1 MVLRPENLPRDPDRL
16 IEMVLACE
24 GKIEALQ
31 ATITTLKTMIF
42 GARSEKSAV
51 IIAEQLSLGLG
62 DAETDAALPPPANDD
77 HKTKA
82 APGSRNKRNRNI
94 GALPKHLPRCDVT
107 IEPETT
113 ACPCCT
119 GALHRIGEDVSEVLD
134 KVPAILRVL
143 RFIRPK
149 YACRACEGTVVQ
161 AKARPRLIESG
172 MASTALVAWIA
183 AAKFAWG
190 STLYRQ
196 AQILAGHG
204 LNIDRQ
210 TLARWMKQ
218 AAWMAKGVYELQLA
232 AMHEHPRL
240 FCDETPMPVL
250 DPGRGRTR
258 TCQFWAHATDDRSWR
273 GPAPPAVAY
282 VFAGG
287 RGKKEILTQ
296 LTGFEGVL
304 QVDGYAAYASL
315 AGDKKTSGKI
325 RLAFCLVHARRNFVK
340 VHKTTNSP
348 FAKEVIERIAAV
360 YAIEERI
367 RGFDADQRRAV
378 RQAETKPLM
387 DTLKARLEATTDGW
401 SRTRT
406 LSSVRSGRYRSGRRI
421 ACSVATKAAE
431 RPGQS
436 SHRFSTPANSTESIP
451 RPIWPTFSNAWC
463 RARRRTTSCMNCS
476 SGTGNPRARL
486 RRPRH
491 DSEKEAQG
499 GKGDQPG
506 QDDGRLRHVV
516 RPAWSLDGGTRQIDF
531 PSPSPGDFPFD
542 ARRRRGLRR
551 GGASLD
557 ESRRVGLSSPRPWPG
572 RLSSLHG
579 RVLRDCSNAHPAQR
593 DQQHAFHET

>member
-1 MVLRPENLPRDPDRL
+1 MALRPESLPRDPDRL

-24 GKIEALQ
+24 GEIESLQ
-31 ATITTLKTMIF
+31 ATIVKLRTIIF

-51 IIAEQLSLGLG
+51 IIAEQLSLGLV
-62 DAETDAALPPPANDD
+62 DVATDAALSSPANDD
-77 HKTKA
+77 GQDDERGNKTGPETRKK
-82 APGSRNKRNRNI
+82 SNRNI
-94 GALPKHLPRCDVT
+94 GALPEHLPRLDVT

-113 ACPCCT
+113 TCPCCA
-119 GALHRIGEDVSEVLD
+119 GALHRIGEDVNDVVD
-134 KVPAILRVL
+134 RVPAVLRILRM
-143 RFIRPK
+143 IRPK

-183 AAKFAWG
+183 SAKFAWG

-315 AGDKKTSGKI
+315 AGD
-325 RLAFCLVHARRNFVK
+325 
-340 VHKTTNSP
+340 HKTTNSP

-387 DTLKARLEATTDGW
+387 DTLKARLEATKNGI
-401 SRTRT
+401 SRHST
-406 LSSVRSGRYRSGRRI
+406 LIGAIDY
-421 ACSVATKAAE
+421 ALE
-431 RPGQS
+431 RWAGLTL
-436 SHRFSTPANSTESIP
+436 FLE
-451 RPIWPTFSNAWC
+451 
-463 RARRRTTSCMNCS
+463 
-476 SGTGNPRARL
+476 
-486 RRPRH
+486 
-491 DSEKEAQG
+491 
-499 GKGDQPG
+499 
-506 QDDGRLRHVV
+506 DGRLEPDTNIVERSI
-516 RPAWSLDGGTRQIDF
+516 RPISIGKKNSLFCGDEGGGETWAI
-531 PSPSPGDFPFD
+531 
-542 ARRRRGLRR
+542 L
-551 GGASLD
+551 ASLLNTCKLNGVD
-557 ESRRVGLSSPRPWPG
+557 PETYLADILERMVSGATKNNQ
-572 RLSSLHG
+572 LHELLVWNWKSA
-579 RVLRDCSNAHPAQR
+579 REAEKA
-593 DQQHAFHET
+593 AA

>member
-1 MVLRPENLPRDPDRL
+1 MALRPENLPRDPDRL

-113 ACPCCT
+113 ACPCCA

-149 YACRACEGTVVQ
+149 YACRSCEGTVVQ

-258 TCQFWAHATDDRSWR
+258 TCQFWAHATDDRSWK
-273 GPAPPAVAY
+273 GPAPPA
-282 VFAGG
+282 
-287 RGKKEILTQ
+287 
-296 LTGFEGVL
+296 GVL
-304 QVDGYAAYASL
+304 HFASELRPGLWALLDRTARDCWPTLLRGDASFGNEPIMHEAEQRGLAYLFKLRLTANVRRAIERLSSEREWVD
-315 AGDKKTSGKI
+315 AGQGWQAKESAV
-325 RLAFCLVHARRNFVK
+325 RLA
-340 VHKTTNSP
+340 
-348 FAKEVIERIAAV
+348 
-360 YAIEERI
+360 
-367 RGFDADQRRAV
+367 
-378 RQAETKPLM
+378 
-387 DTLKARLEATTDGW
+387 GW
-401 SRTRT
+401 SRQRRIIV
-406 LSSVRSGRYRSGRRI
+406 LRRRVKGALAASSGREPGPPQLSFLEIGPGDKSMSIAFWPPRSSKTSPALASSIAIAATRRI
-421 ACSVATKAAE
+421 
-431 RPGQS
+431 
-436 SHRFSTPANSTESIP
+436 FSTN
-451 RPIWPTFSNAWC
+451 
-463 RARRRTTSCMNCS
+463 
-476 SGTGNPRARL
+476 
-486 RRPRH
+486 
-491 DSEKEAQG
+491 
-499 GKGDQPG
+499 
-506 QDDGRLRHVV
+506 
-516 RPAWSLDGGTRQIDF
+516 
-531 PSPSPGDFPFD
+531 
-542 ARRRRGLRR
+542 
-551 GGASLD
+551 
-557 ESRRVGLSSPRPWPG
+557 
-572 RLSSLHG
+572 
-579 RVLRDCSNAHPAQR
+579 
-593 DQQHAFHET
+593 

>member
-1 MVLRPENLPRDPDRL
+1 MAVRPENLPRDPDRL

-77 HKTKA
+77 HETKA

-113 ACPCCT
+113 ACPCCA

-258 TCQFWAHATDDRSWR
+258 TCQFWAHATDDRSWK

-348 FAKEVIERIAAV
+348 FAREVIERIAAV

-367 RGFDADQRRAV
+367 RGFNADQRRAI

-387 DTLKARLEATTDGW
+387 DALKARLEATKDGI
-401 SRTRT
+401 SRHST
-406 LSSVRSGRYRSGRRI
+406 LIGAIDY
-421 ACSVATKAAE
+421 ALE
-431 RPGQS
+431 RWAGLTL
-436 SHRFSTPANSTESIP
+436 FLE
-451 RPIWPTFSNAWC
+451 
-463 RARRRTTSCMNCS
+463 
-476 SGTGNPRARL
+476 
-486 RRPRH
+486 
-491 DSEKEAQG
+491 
-499 GKGDQPG
+499 
-506 QDDGRLRHVV
+506 DGRLEPDTNIVERSI
-516 RPAWSLDGGTRQIDF
+516 RPISIGKKNSLFCGDEGGGETWAI
-531 PSPSPGDFPFD
+531 
-542 ARRRRGLRR
+542 L
-551 GGASLD
+551 ASLLNTCKLNGVD
-557 ESRRVGLSSPRPWPG
+557 PETYLADILERMVSGATKNN
-572 RLSSLHG
+572 RL
-579 RVLRDCSNAHPAQR
+579 
-593 DQQHAFHET
+593 HELLVWNWKSAREAEKAAA

>member
-1 MVLRPENLPRDPDRL
+1 MAVRPENLPRDPDRL

-113 ACPCCT
+113 PCPCCA

-258 TCQFWAHATDDRSWR
+258 TCQFWAHATDDRSWK
-273 GPAPPAVAY
+273 GPAPPAIAY

-348 FAKEVIERIAAV
+348 FAREVIERIAAV

-387 DTLKARLEATTDGW
+387 DALKARLEATKDGI
-401 SRTRT
+401 SRRST
-406 LSSVRSGRYRSGRRI
+406 LIGAIDY
-421 ACSVATKAAE
+421 ALE
-431 RPGQS
+431 RWAGLTL
-436 SHRFSTPANSTESIP
+436 FLE
-451 RPIWPTFSNAWC
+451 
-463 RARRRTTSCMNCS
+463 
-476 SGTGNPRARL
+476 
-486 RRPRH
+486 
-491 DSEKEAQG
+491 
-499 GKGDQPG
+499 
-506 QDDGRLRHVV
+506 DGRLEPDTNIVERSI
-516 RPAWSLDGGTRQIDF
+516 RPISIGKKNSLFCGDEGGGETWAI
-531 PSPSPGDFPFD
+531 
-542 ARRRRGLRR
+542 L
-551 GGASLD
+551 ASLLNTCKLNGVD
-557 ESRRVGLSSPRPWPG
+557 PETYLADILERMVSGATKNN
-572 RLSSLHG
+572 RL
-579 RVLRDCSNAHPAQR
+579 
-593 DQQHAFHET
+593 HELLVWNWKSAREAEKAAA